1 VNESTANANR
11 QIARAAGTVMLAL
24 VIGQIAGLV
33 RSILVARA
41 FGAGPEL
48 DAFFAANRVPDTI
61 FALLAG
67 GALSS
72 AFIPT
77 FTALL
82 AKDDQR
88 SAWRL
93 ASAVANLL
101 VLILTLLAGI
111 AAIFAPQIVRYA
123 LASGFSGKDPALVTL
138 TVNLLRIQL
147 VAAVFFGLGGLAM
160 GILNSHQ
167 IFLIPALTPS
177 MYQLGLI
184 FGVLVLSPR
193 MGIYGLA
200 YGVVIGAALYLLL
213 QIPTLLKQ
221 RGAYTP
227 TLGLNNPAV
236 GEVIR
241 LMGPRL
247 LGVAVVYLNF
257 WVNTWLASF
266 MPAGSVTGI
275 SFGFAL
281 MLMAQAAIAQSIATA
296 AMPTFATQYA
306 LGKMDEIRA
315 SLAATLRGVLLLSL
329 PASLGLILL
338 RTPIITAIYQH
349 GNFDVRSTQLVAWA
363 LLWYATGL
371 VGHSLLEV
379 LARTFYAMHDTKT
392 PVLVGA
398 AAMSLNVVLSFSF
411 SALFTR
417 LGYMPHGGLAL
428 ANSLATALE
437 AATLFVL
444 MRKRLNGIHGGN
456 IAKCFGGAALGTLGM
471 LAALVLWMQAAGSA
485 HTARTAL
492 GGIALGGA
500 VYAAI
505 ILLLRVPEAKSLLG
519 LVARRLNKR
528 SPR

>member
-1 VNESTANANR
+1 
-11 QIARAAGTVMLAL
+11 MLAL
-24 VIGQIAGLV
+24 VIGQVIGLV

-77 FTALL
+77 FTAFLS
-82 AKDDQR
+82 KDDKR

-101 VLILTLLAGI
+101 VLILTLLAGL

-123 LASGFSGKDPALVTL
+123 LASGFSSKDPALVTL

-184 FGVLVLSPR
+184 FGILVLSPR

-221 RGAYTP
+221 RGSYTL

-236 GEVIR
+236 GEVIQ

-266 MPAGSVTGI
+266 MPEGSVTGI

-281 MLMAQAAIAQSIATA
+281 MLMGQVTIAQSIATA

-306 LGKMDEIRA
+306 LGKMDEIRL

-349 GNFDVRSTQLVAWA
+349 GNFDASSTQLVAWA
-363 LLWYATGL
+363 LLWYAVGL

-379 LARTFYAMHDTKT
+379 LARAFYAMHDTKT

-398 AAMSLNVVLSFSF
+398 AAMSLNVALSFTF
-411 SALFTR
+411 SEMFTR
-417 LGYMPHGGLAL
+417 LGWMPHGGLAL

-437 AATLFVL
+437 AATLLVL
-444 MRKRLNGIHGGN
+444 MRKRLKGIEGRQVARG
-456 IAKCFGGAALGTLGM
+456 FGLFALMTLVMSLALG
-471 LAALVLWMQAAGSA
+471 AWMQFAGPYPAWLTS
-485 HTARTAL
+485 L
-492 GGIALGGA
+492 GGVAVGGVVYGLGIWA
-500 VYAAI
+500 
-505 ILLLRVPEAKSLLG
+505 LRVPEVHSLTQTI
-519 LVARRLNKR
+519 RRKFIR
-528 SPR
+528 PHSG